1 MDVRE
6 KMSNEKRMIDADA
19 LRQEIERIYLKHFA
33 KSREK
38 FVQDTFKAMFKRI
51 DNAKTVDAV
60 EVREK
65 LVELLINTIG
75 LTPTDAEIDAND
87 FIAHGVTVQGVTDNN
102 VGCKWISVEERLPE
116 PIVAASSADIEQ
128 MSDGYHTFEDLYE
141 QRLIL
146 SAALA
151 KNNPHAWKS
160 KRHEDGSV
168 PFGGG
173 WFIMGF
179 DTDEGCYTYH
189 YELKDWDLFQCKELD
204 KGKPWDGHTSKDVR
218 RLLSIPAADV
228 APVRHGR
235 WIEKEKYTF
244 GIYYDCSLCEN
255 RILDN
260 GYSWNYCP
268 NCGAKMDGGAD

>member
-1 MDVRE
+1 MAEYIDKEVALSLVQPDAPEDE
-6 KMSNEKRMIDADA
+6 KAVVTIAT
-19 LRQEIERIYLKHFA
+19 A
-33 KSREK
+33 K
-38 FVQDTFKAMFKRI
+38 
-51 DNAKTVDAV
+51 
-60 EVREK
+60 K
-65 LVELLINTIG
+65 LIRSILYR
-75 LTPTDAEIDAND
+75 TP
-87 FIAHGVTVQGVTDNN
+87 
-102 VGCKWISVEERLPE
+102 
-116 PIVAASSADIEQ
+116 SADVEK
-128 MSDGYHTFEDLYE
+128 MSDGYHTFADLYE

-173 WFIMGF
+173 WFVMGF

-189 YELKDWDLFQCKELD
+189 YELKDWDLFQCEELD

-235 WIEKEKYTF
+235 WIHERTEGGF
-244 GIYYDCSLCEN
+244 HIWRCN
-255 RILDN
+255 RCGRGMNDN
-260 GYSWNYCP
+260 PEGTDLYCYH
-268 NCGAKMDGGAD
+268 CGAKMDEVSE

>member
-1 MDVRE
+1 MDE
-6 KMSNEKRMIDADA
+6 Y
-19 LRQEIERIYLKHFA
+19 IEREALMRRIKEINCAECDSYHGLRCRA
-33 KSREK
+33 CWVDDTLDYIASESAVDVEK
-38 FVQDTFKAMFKRI
+38 
-51 DNAKTVDAV
+51 
-60 EVREK
+60 
-65 LVELLINTIG
+65 
-75 LTPTDAEIDAND
+75 
-87 FIAHGVTVQGVTDNN
+87 
-102 VGCKWISVEERLPE
+102 
-116 PIVAASSADIEQ
+116 
-128 MSDGYHTFEDLYE
+128 MSDGYHTFADLYE

-228 APVRHGR
+228 EPVRR
-235 WIEKEKYTF
+235 WIPVTERLPEKNKEVVGWYKDNPFSPFRY
-244 GIYYDCSLCEN
+244 GIV
-255 RILDN
+255 
-260 GYSWNYCP
+260 SWNGHGWVFTYAQRYVDAVTYWMPLPEPPKEDSQC
-268 NCGAKMDGGAD
+268 DT

>member
-1 MDVRE
+1 MDE
-6 KMSNEKRMIDADA
+6 Y
-19 LRQEIERIYLKHFA
+19 IEREALM
-33 KSREK
+33 R
-38 FVQDTFKAMFKRI
+38 RI
-51 DNAKTVDAV
+51 K
-60 EVREK
+60 E
-65 LVELLINTIG
+65 IHC
-75 LTPTDAEIDAND
+75 AECDSY
-87 FIAHGVTVQGVTDNN
+87 HGVRCRACWVDDTLDY
-102 VGCKWISVEERLPE
+102 IDSEPAADVEK
-116 PIVAASSADIEQ
+116 
-128 MSDGYHTFEDLYE
+128 MSDGYHTFADLYE

-189 YELKDWDLFQCKELD
+189 YELKDWDLFQCKELN

-228 APVRHGR
+228 APVVRCKDCEYSYDELSYLCCSHGVCVDC
-235 WIEKEKYTF
+235 EVPPNFYCAEGKER
-244 GIYYDCSLCEN
+244 SLTN
-255 RILDN
+255 DSR
-260 GYSWNYCP
+260 
-268 NCGAKMDGGAD
+268 GGNNA

>member
-1 MDVRE
+1 MAE
-6 KMSNEKRMIDADA
+6 YIDRDA
-19 LRQEIERIYLKHFA
+19 LVRQIICNMAEYVGAPDDVLKHDEQCNYA
-33 KSREK
+33 ISCVE
-38 FVQDTFKAMFKRI
+38 
-51 DNAKTVDAV
+51 NAPTVDV
-60 EVREK
+60 EK
-65 LVELLINTIG
+65 
-75 LTPTDAEIDAND
+75 
-87 FIAHGVTVQGVTDNN
+87 
-102 VGCKWISVEERLPE
+102 
-116 PIVAASSADIEQ
+116 
-128 MSDGYHTFEDLYE
+128 MSDGYHTFADLYE
-141 QRLIL
+141 QRLVL

-228 APVRHGR
+228 APVVHGR
-235 WIEKEKYTF
+235 WIEPTRL
-244 GIYYDCSLCEN
+244 YYGAKQYECSLC
-255 RILDN
+255 
-260 GYSWNYCP
+260 YSDTFWKKHSITEKYPHCP
-268 NCGAKMDGGAD
+268 NCGCRMDGGDDE

>member
-1 MDVRE
+1 MT
-6 KMSNEKRMIDADA
+6 KY
-19 LRQEIERIYLKHFA
+19 IEREALVRQIICNMA
-33 KSREK
+33 E
-38 FVQDTFKAMFKRI
+38 FVGAPDEVQRHDEYCNYAI
-51 DNAKTVDAV
+51 NIIEDA
-60 EVREK
+60 
-65 LVELLINTIG
+65 
-75 LTPTDAEIDAND
+75 PA
-87 FIAHGVTVQGVTDNN
+87 
-102 VGCKWISVEERLPE
+102 
-116 PIVAASSADIEQ
+116 ADIEK
-128 MSDGYHTFEDLYE
+128 MSDGYHTFADLYE

-189 YELKDWDLFQCKELD
+189 YELKDWDLFQCEELD

-228 APVRHGR
+228 VPVIRC
-235 WIEKEKYTF
+235 KDCKYF
-244 GIYYDCSLCEN
+244 GLNDENVPYCSN
-255 RILDN
+255 RFGLDDPEPN
-260 GYSWNYCP
+260 GFCNYGIGK
-268 NCGAKMDGGAD
+268 N

>member
-1 MDVRE
+1 MAEYLERE
-6 KMSNEKRMIDADA
+6 AAIKAIYDSDPNGIRRTFLFNVGQIEEA
-19 LRQEIERIYLKHFA
+19 LRA
-33 KSREK
+33 APAVDVEK
-38 FVQDTFKAMFKRI
+38 
-51 DNAKTVDAV
+51 
-60 EVREK
+60 
-65 LVELLINTIG
+65 
-75 LTPTDAEIDAND
+75 
-87 FIAHGVTVQGVTDNN
+87 
-102 VGCKWISVEERLPE
+102 
-116 PIVAASSADIEQ
+116 

-235 WIEKEKYTF
+235 WKRCGKNLGE
-244 GIYYDCSLCEN
+244 CSECGEIVAIRN
-255 RILDN
+255 
-260 GYSWNYCP
+260 NYCP
-268 NCGAKMDGGAD
+268 NCGAKMDGDENG

>member
-1 MDVRE
+1 MDNYINLE
-6 KMSNEKRMIDADA
+6 AA
-19 LRQEIERIYLKHFA
+19 
-33 KSREK
+33 
-38 FVQDTFKAMFKRI
+38 
-51 DNAKTVDAV
+51 VDAV
-60 EVREK
+60 TNVYYNTPD
-65 LVELLINTIG
+65 IN
-75 LTPTDAEIDAND
+75 L
-87 FIAHGVTVQGVTDNN
+87 
-102 VGCKWISVEERLPE
+102 
-116 PIVAASSADIEQ
+116 SADKLEASLRRIPAADVEK
-128 MSDGYHTFEDLYE
+128 MSDGYHTFADLYE

-228 APVRHGR
+228 APVVHCRHCRSYNKPRLG
-235 WIEKEKYTF
+235 W
-244 GIYYDCSLCEN
+244 CSVHMDREGPDDFCGYGV
-255 RILDN
+255 RVDGDSDALD
-260 GYSWNYCP
+260 
-268 NCGAKMDGGAD
+268 

>member
-1 MDVRE
+1 MAEYTKIETARSIICDMCECLYPDGYCPERCDLE
-6 KMSNEKRMIDADA
+6 KCDWMEHLKEDA
-19 LRQEIERIYLKHFA
+19 
-33 KSREK
+33 
-38 FVQDTFKAMFKRI
+38 
-51 DNAKTVDAV
+51 
-60 EVREK
+60 
-65 LVELLINTIG
+65 
-75 LTPTDAEIDAND
+75 
-87 FIAHGVTVQGVTDNN
+87 
-102 VGCKWISVEERLPE
+102 
-116 PIVAASSADIEQ
+116 ADIEKI
-128 MSDGYHTFEDLYE
+128 SDGYHTFADLYE

-218 RLLSIPAADV
+218 RLLSIPADV
-228 APVRHGR
+228 APVVHGR
-235 WIEKEKYTF
+235 WIEHKKYIF
-244 GIYYDCSLCEN
+244 GTMYDCSVCDN

-260 GYSWNYCP
+260 GHAWNYCP
-268 NCGAKMDGGAD
+268 NCGARMEEVSE

>member
-1 MDVRE
+1 MAE
-6 KMSNEKRMIDADA
+6 Y
-19 LRQEIERIYLKHFA
+19 IERKLLYKALTAAAVNDKFKSLGTWA
-33 KSREK
+33 KAICVLHDLPAVDVEK
-38 FVQDTFKAMFKRI
+38 
-51 DNAKTVDAV
+51 
-60 EVREK
+60 
-65 LVELLINTIG
+65 
-75 LTPTDAEIDAND
+75 
-87 FIAHGVTVQGVTDNN
+87 
-102 VGCKWISVEERLPE
+102 
-116 PIVAASSADIEQ
+116 
-128 MSDGYHTFEDLYE
+128 MSDGYHTFADLYE

-189 YELKDWDLFQCKELD
+189 YELKDWGLFQCKVLE

-228 APVRHGR
+228 AQVRHGR
-235 WIEKEKYTF
+235 WIDMRESSKDVPECKCSECGCVIIGLEK
-244 GIYYDCSLCEN
+244 
-255 RILDN
+255 
-260 GYSWNYCP
+260 NYCP
-268 NCGAKMDGGAD
+268 NCGARMDGDSDAEKD